1 VKGEPDPPRSPW
13 SRRDRSV
20 GAEAQVISE
29 SNGPR
34 GRIHYRR
41 GRRSSA
47 HVADAVRDSPAR
59 AEPHD
64 ALAWLPVPTPDS
76 LPGVDELLASDA
88 ASKTTEASRP
98 EVAGGPA
105 TGLPGPGRAEPHD
118 GAAWL
123 PLPDLSDLPSIDELL
138 SPGDRVPTPAARDV
152 TAVPSPARAEPHD
165 ARAWLPL
172 PDVGDLPEVADLV
185 IASGDGSGRRGD
197 PPTGG
202 RPRTA
207 TRTRHPI
214 RRFVTLALVAVTLGA
229 AYYGSQVLL
238 DGGADIEVRVDGR
251 LLQVETGVSNVAG
264 VLGEQRISLGD
275 YDRVVPKP
283 SAEVHDGMTVRV
295 LRAFA
300 VSVDFDGRPGTVYST
315 HSVPREFL
323 EDATE
328 QLGVGEEVAIRNP
341 PKFVEANA
349 SLVLRTR
356 KVGTL
361 LVDGSAV
368 NYDSPSLTVREML
381 ESQKVVVGP
390 NDFTEPVGID
400 EILPTNESITVT
412 RVAAETEQVD
422 EPYVL
427 EDQNIPDPELP
438 IGESRTV
445 PGTAGVQRVTYD
457 ITRHDGAE
465 FERKVIS
472 AVPLIEATPNI
483 TYYGTK
489 ADPRW
494 DKIAQCETG
503 GNWRAQ
509 GPTYQGGL
517 GIYFGTWKAFGGREF
532 ANNAGDATREEQIIV
547 AERIRAKHGFRAWGC
562 GKTLGYS

>member
-1 VKGEPDPPRSPW
+1 MNVESDAPRALSA
-13 SRRDRSV
+13 RRDRSV
-20 GAEAQVISE
+20 GAEAENITE
-29 SNGPR
+29 SRGPR

-47 HVADAVRDSPAR
+47 HVADVVRDSPAR

-64 ALAWLPVPTPDS
+64 ALAWLPVPAPDS
-76 LPGVDELLASDA
+76 LPAVDELLGPDASQGAPDSA
-88 ASKTTEASRP
+88 ARESA
-98 EVAGGPA
+98 A
-105 TGLPGPGRAEPHD
+105 GLPGPGRAEPHD
-118 GAAWL
+118 VAAWL

-138 SPGDRVPTPAARDV
+138 SPGDRVPAPAAREV

-185 IASGDGSGRRGD
+185 APSGRGSGRRGA
-197 PPTGG
+197 PPTNGS
-202 RPRTA
+202 RPRTTA
-207 TRTRHPI
+207 TRHPI

-229 AYYGSQVLL
+229 LYYGSQIVL

-251 LLQVETGVSNVAG
+251 LLQVETGVSTIAD

-283 SAEVHDGMTVRV
+283 AAAVRDGMKVRV

-300 VSVDFDGRPGTVYST
+300 VSVDFDGTVGTVYST
-315 HSVPREFL
+315 HSVPKEFL
-323 EDATE
+323 ADATE
-328 QLGVGEEVAIRNP
+328 QLGSTEDVAIRGA

-349 SLVLRTR
+349 LLMLRTQ

-368 NYDSPSLTVREML
+368 NYDSPSLTVREL
-381 ESQKVVVGP
+381 LDAQKVIVGP
-390 NDFTEPVGID
+390 DDFTSPVAID
-400 EILPTNESITVT
+400 EVLPTNESITVT
-412 RVAAETEQVD
+412 RVAAETTQAD
-422 EPYVL
+422 ESYVL
-427 EDQNIPDPELP
+427 EDQIIPDPELP
-438 IGESRTV
+438 LGESRAV
-445 PGTAGVQRVTYD
+445 AGTAGVQRVTYN

-465 FERKVIS
+465 IERTVIS
-472 AVPLIEATPNI
+472 AVPLIEATPNV
-483 TYYGTK
+483 TYFGTK

-517 GIYFGTWKAFGGREF
+517 GIYFQTWKSFGGRDF

-562 GKTLGYS
+562 GKTLGY